1 MRYKLVLAG
10 DIDQKRNRTPRK
22 TDFLFQSEYGRRTS
36 QGEDAS
42 GSKKME
48 KKGDGK
54 NRENNQGRNSKCN
67 VNNEMEAEQINQG
80 NVTVDNKD
88 T

>member
-1 MRYKLVLAG
+1 
-10 DIDQKRNRTPRK
+10 
-22 TDFLFQSEYGRRTS
+22 
-36 QGEDAS
+36 
-42 GSKKME
+42 ME

-54 NRENNQGRNSKCN
+54 NRESNQGRNSKCN

-88 T
+88 I